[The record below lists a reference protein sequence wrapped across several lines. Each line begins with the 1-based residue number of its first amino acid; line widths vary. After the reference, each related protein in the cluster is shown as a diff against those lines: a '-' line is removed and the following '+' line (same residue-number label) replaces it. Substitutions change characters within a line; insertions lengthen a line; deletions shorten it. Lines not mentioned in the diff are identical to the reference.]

1 MQSSTTP
8 NPPIGRGP
16 AYRPLV
22 TLDRGYLILADH
34 AIGGVERFDGL
45 AEPWVI
51 DRRDFAS
58 ACNAGFGE
66 ARGDFEEPWREAASS
81 VECLAKGDQAGAQN
95 HVGRLE
101 RWLQN
106 TGSRPAS
113 RDAVTAALKPLAKH
127 AHLHPA
133 LARLKFNPNHDRLGR
148 FASASDSD
156 AGTATPSTSR
166 ESAGGSEHI
175 LANPR
180 SYEGHDLIADKK
192 TGRAECVAFLTAAL
206 DAPNVDKWKPG
217 RPITRGADIPVG
229 TAIATFVE
237 GKYPGEKRGQHAAI
251 YLGQNDQGIQVM
263 DQWADDPKK
272 LHVSE
277 RTIYWQSTS
286 RSRSNQPTAFSTIL
300 W

>member
-1 MQSSTTP
+1 MQSSATP
-8 NPPIGRGP
+8 RQPIGRGP

-22 TLDRGYLILADH
+22 TFDRGYLILADH

-58 ACNAGFGE
+58 ACIAGFGK
-66 ARGDFEEPWREAASS
+66 AHGDFEEPWREAASS
-81 VECLAKGDQAGAQN
+81 VECLAKGDHAGAQN
-95 HVGRLE
+95 HAGRLE
-101 RWLQN
+101 HWLQN
-106 TGSRPAS
+106 TGPGPAS

-148 FASASDSD
+148 FAAASGSD
-156 AGTATPSTSR
+156 AVTATPSASQ
-166 ESAGGSEHI
+166 ESAGGSEHV

-180 SYEGHDLIADKK
+180 SYEGHDPILDRR
-192 TGRAECVAFLTAAL
+192 TNRAECVAFLTTAL
-206 DAPNVDKWKPG
+206 HAPNVALWKPG

-229 TAIATFVE
+229 TAIATFVD
-237 GKYPGEKRGQHAAI
+237 GKYPRDDTGQHAAV

-263 DQWADDPKK
+263 DQWANLKTKP
-272 LHVSE
+272 HVSE
-277 RTIYWQSTS
+277 HTIYWNSTS
-286 RSRSNQPTAFSTIL
+286 PKRSDQPTAFSTIL